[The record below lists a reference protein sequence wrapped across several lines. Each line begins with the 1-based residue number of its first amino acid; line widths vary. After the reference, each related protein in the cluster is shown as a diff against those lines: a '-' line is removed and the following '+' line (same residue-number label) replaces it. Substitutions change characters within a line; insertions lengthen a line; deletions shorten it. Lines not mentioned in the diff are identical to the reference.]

1 MKTLKK
7 IFLILILSVLVFNLA
22 GCRTIRGLGEDIEAG
37 GRAIQDLAE

>member
-22 GCRTIRGLGEDIEAG
+22 GCSTIRGLGEDIEAG
-37 GRAIQDLAE
+37 GRAIQDAAE